1 MKFFTSVSL
10 FFLVLSLISHKVF
23 AHSYGPY
30 KIGKPYK
37 TSAGKSF
44 TPQEV
49 SALKQRG
56 IASWYGKDFDGKMTA
71 NGGIFDSN
79 LLTAAHRTLPMP
91 SAVLITNVTNGKMAV
106 VIVNDR
112 GPFSDTESRL
122 IDVSRQ
128 AAKNLGFLEHGRAN
142 VELEYIPQL
151 SAKLKDG
158 NEITQ
163 SEIDNFLDSKRIQPA
178 QMVQNINI
186 ANEFL
191 EGKSIGKTVF
201 NESRDGQS
209 LYVQAGVFEVLSNAQ
224 ELYKNLA
231 QNIPSVQIR
240 SEKRDEKNFYVV
252 RSGPFENQQVAE
264 ASRSQIGNLCKD
276 CNPMIVVIQ

>member
-1 MKFFTSVSL
+1 MKFATNILQIL
-10 FFLVLSLISHKVF
+10 FALSLISHQVF

-49 SALKQRG
+49 ATLKQKG

-71 NGGIFDSN
+71 NGGIFNSN

-91 SAVLITNVTNGKMAV
+91 SAVLITNITNGKMAV
-106 VIVNDR
+106 VVVNDR

-142 VELEYIPQL
+142 VEVEYIPSL
-151 SAKLKDG
+151 SQKLKDG
-158 NEITQ
+158 QDITQ
-163 SEIDNFLDSKRIQPA
+163 SEIDDIIDSKKIQPA
-178 QMVQNINI
+178 QMVQSINI
-186 ANEFL
+186 ASEFL
-191 EGKSIGKTVF
+191 DGKSIGKTVF
-201 NESRDGQS
+201 NDSKDGQF

-224 ELYKNLA
+224 ELYKHLVE
-231 QNIPSVQIR
+231 NIPSVQIR
-240 SEKRDEKNFYVV
+240 SEKRNAKDFYVV
-252 RSGPFENQQVAE
+252 RSGPFENQQMAE
-264 ASRSQIGNLCKD
+264 MSRSQIENLCKD

>member
-1 MKFFTSVSL
+1 MKFSTNILLLLFVSS
-10 FFLVLSLISHKVF
+10 LVSHQVL
-23 AHSYGPY
+23 AHAYGPY
-30 KIGKPYK
+30 KVGKPYK
-37 TSAGKSF
+37 TSTGKSF

-49 SALKQRG
+49 STLKQRG

-106 VIVNDR
+106 VVVNDR

-128 AAKNLGFLEHGRAN
+128 VAKNLGFLEHGRAN
-142 VELEYIPQL
+142 VEMEYIPQL

-158 NEITQ
+158 QDITQ
-163 SEIDNFLDSKRIQPA
+163 SEIDDFLDSKKIQPA
-178 QMVQNINI
+178 QIVQNINI
-186 ANEFL
+186 ANEFS

-201 NESRDGQS
+201 NESRNGES
-209 LYVQAGVFEVLSNAQ
+209 LYVQAGVFEILNNAQ
-224 ELYKNLA
+224 ELYKHLVE
-231 QNIPSVQIR
+231 NIPSVQIR
-240 SEKRDEKNFYVV
+240 SEKRDAKDFYVV
-252 RSGPFENQQVAE
+252 RSGPFQTQQVAE
-264 ASRSQIGNLCKD
+264 ASRTQIGNLCKD

>member
-1 MKFFTSVSL
+1 MKLSTNISLL
-10 FFLVLSLISHKVF
+10 FFASSLMSHQVF
-23 AHSYGPY
+23 ANPYGPY

-49 SALKQRG
+49 STLKQRG

-91 SAVLITNVTNGKMAV
+91 SAVLITNITNGKMAV
-106 VIVNDR
+106 VVVNDR

-122 IDVSRQ
+122 IDVSKQ
-128 AAKNLGFLEHGRAN
+128 TAKNLGFLENGRAN
-142 VELEYIPQL
+142 VEVEYIPTL
-151 SAKLKDG
+151 SQKLKDG
-158 NEITQ
+158 QDITQ
-163 SEIDNFLDSKRIQPA
+163 SEIDDIIDSKKIQPA

-201 NESRDGQS
+201 NESRDGQF

-240 SEKRDEKNFYVV
+240 SEKRDAKNFYVV

-264 ASRSQIGNLCKD
+264 TSRSQIGNLCKD

>member
-1 MKFFTSVSL
+1 MKL
-10 FFLVLSLISHKVF
+10 FFNVLLLFSVLSLVSQNVF
-23 AHSYGPY
+23 AHFYGPY
-30 KIGKPYK
+30 KIGKPYRIA
-37 TSAGKSF
+37 SGKSF

-49 SALKQRG
+49 TSLNQRG

-71 NGGIFDSN
+71 NGGIFNSN

-91 SAVLITNVTNGKMAV
+91 SAVLITNITNGKMAV
-106 VIVNDR
+106 VVVNDR

-128 AAKNLGFLEHGRAN
+128 VAKNLGFLEHGRAN
-142 VELEYIPQL
+142 VELEYIPHL
-151 SAKLKDG
+151 SKKLKDG
-158 NEITQ
+158 QDIVQ
-163 SEIDNFLDSKRIQPA
+163 SEIDDIIDSKKIQPA

-201 NESRDGQS
+201 NESRDGQF

-240 SEKRDEKNFYVV
+240 SEKRDAKNFYVV

>member
-1 MKFFTSVSL
+1 MKFSINKLPL
-10 FFLVLSLISHKVF
+10 FYASFLVSHLVF
-23 AHSYGPY
+23 AHAYGPY
-30 KIGKPYK
+30 KVGKPYK
-37 TSAGKSF
+37 TSAGNSF

-49 SALKQRG
+49 STLKQRG

-91 SAVLITNVTNGKMAV
+91 SAVLITNITNGQKAV
-106 VIVNDR
+106 VVVNDR

-142 VELEYIPQL
+142 VEIEYIPSL
-151 SAKLKDG
+151 SQKLKDG
-158 NEITQ
+158 DDITQ
-163 SEIDNFLDSKRIQPA
+163 AEIDEIISSKQIQPA
-178 QMVQNINI
+178 QIVQNINI
-186 ANEFL
+186 ANEFS
-191 EGKSIGKTVF
+191 EGRAIGKTVF

-224 ELYKNLA
+224 ELYKNLVA
-231 QNIPSVQIR
+231 NIPSVQIR
-240 SEKRDEKNFYVV
+240 SEKREEKNFYVV
-252 RSGPFENQQVAE
+252 RSGPFAMQQAAE
-264 ASRSQIGNLCKD
+264 ESRTQIGNLCKD